1 MAIIHLRRRSVR
13 EKLLSVSVCVYGTR
27 TLSKTITFDGMHWL
41 PPAPLFFFFS
51 LSFHFNFKFP
61 PKRRCNTYSTQ
72 PSFSIPDL
80 VSCYMLPEDMHSTAR
95 CSFHPA
101 TSLCLLAGIRQLIL
115 PRSHGEPFVSA
126 PNLIIPANASIT
138 PP

>member
-1 MAIIHLRRRSVR
+1 MIRLKGGLKEKSCYLTIYVSTVR
-13 EKLLSVSVCVYGTR
+13 EHCLKPSRLTVCTGY
-27 TLSKTITFDGMHWL
+27 HL
-41 PPAPLFFFFS
+41 PRCSSFFFS

-61 PKRRCNTYSTQ
+61 PRRRCNTYSTQ
-72 PSFSIPDL
+72 PFFSIPDL
-80 VSCYMLPEDMHSTAR
+80 VSCYMLPEDMRSTAR

-101 TSLCLLAGIRQLIL
+101 TSLCLLAGIQQLIL
-115 PRSHGEPFVSA
+115 PRSHGGPFVSA